1 MKINVE
7 VPSVTFDRQPWIKAF
22 KIAAVKSLITF
33 VHLGGFHTLINLV
46 DSIRI
51 LMEGLGIEKSM
62 EAIYV
67 KDSVSYI
74 LSGNALARVLRAH
87 FIIDSAL
94 MSIPLE

>member
-7 VPSVTFDRQPWIKAF
+7 VPSVTFDRQSWIKAF

-46 DSIRI
+46 DSIGI

-94 MSIPLE
+94 TSIPLE

>member
-33 VHLGGFHTLINLV
+33 VHLGGFHTLIHLV
-46 DSIRI
+46 DSIGI

-62 EAIYV
+62 EAIYM
-67 KDSVSYI
+67 KDSVGYI

-94 MSIPLE
+94 TSIPLE

>member
-1 MKINVE
+1 
-7 VPSVTFDRQPWIKAF
+7 
-22 KIAAVKSLITF
+22 
-33 VHLGGFHTLINLV
+33 
-46 DSIRI
+46 
-51 LMEGLGIEKSM
+51 MEGLGIEKSM

-94 MSIPLE
+94 TSIPLEELGDSNDQVNLQDLYQSLTNIQAIGKTWTSLLSQLTFGNILIS